1 MGRYILQRLIDA
13 VPTILLSLTLV
24 FAALRILPG
33 DPAVAMLGDRAP
45 IEQIEAFRH
54 KVGLD
59 RSLPMQYVT
68 FLAQVATG
76 DFGRS
81 LANDTPVTELLADNL
96 PYTLEL
102 TGFATLISLLVGIP
116 IGILSAVA
124 HGRMADH
131 VARLFGL
138 AGYCIPD
145 FFLGALFM
153 LYFGLQ
159 LDLLPVM
166 GGGNG
171 FADRMLHLVMPAA
184 TIGLV
189 MAAFLSR
196 LTRSAMLEVLRFD
209 YIRTARAKGLSTWL
223 VITKH
228 ALRNAMIPIVTGI
241 GIYILSALSGS
252 IAIELVFSRPGLGQ
266 LMIGAVEA
274 RDFPIV
280 QAAITMFALF
290 VVVVNLL
297 VDVAYAF
304 INPRVRT
311 GEA

>member
-1 MGRYILQRLIDA
+1 MDK
-13 VPTILLSLTLV
+13 TLV
-24 FAALRILPG
+24 
-33 DPAVAMLGDRAP
+33 V
-45 IEQIEAFRH
+45 
-54 KVGLD
+54 
-59 RSLPMQYVT
+59 QYVN

-81 LANDTPVTELLADNL
+81 LANDTPVLQLLAANL
-96 PYTLEL
+96 PFTLEL

-116 IGILSAVA
+116 IGIISAVA
-124 HGRMADH
+124 HGRWPDH
-131 VARLFGL
+131 VSRLFGL

-153 LYFGLQ
+153 LYFGLE

-166 GGGNG
+166 GGGSG
-171 FADRMLHLVMPAA
+171 FSDRMLHLLMPAT

-209 YIRTARAKGLSTWL
+209 YIRTARAKGLTPWL
-223 VITKH
+223 VVTKH

-266 LMIGAVEA
+266 MMIGAVEA

-297 VDVAYAF
+297 VDLAYAA

-311 GEA
+311 AT

>member
-1 MGRYILQRLIDA
+1 MGRYVLQRLIDA
-13 VPTILLSLTLV
+13 VPTVLLVLTLV

-33 DPAVAMLGDRAP
+33 DPAIAMLGDRAP

-59 RSLPMQYVT
+59 RPMPLQFASFV
-68 FLAQVATG
+68 AGVATG

-81 LANDTPVTELLADNL
+81 LANDTPVSELLAENL

-116 IGILSAVA
+116 IGILSAIT
-124 HGRMADH
+124 HGRWPDH
-131 VARLFGL
+131 VSRLFGL

-153 LYFGLQ
+153 LYFGLE
-159 LDLLPVM
+159 LDMLPVM
-166 GGGNG
+166 GAGNG
-171 FADRMLHLVMPAA
+171 LVDHLLHLVMPAA

-209 YIRTARAKGLSTWL
+209 YIRTARAKGLTPWL

-266 LMIGAVEA
+266 MMIGAVEA

-280 QAAITMFALF
+280 QAAITVFALF
-290 VVVVNLL
+290 VVAVNLL
-297 VDVAYAF
+297 VDLAYAA
-304 INPRVRT
+304 INPRVR
-311 GEA
+311 ADA